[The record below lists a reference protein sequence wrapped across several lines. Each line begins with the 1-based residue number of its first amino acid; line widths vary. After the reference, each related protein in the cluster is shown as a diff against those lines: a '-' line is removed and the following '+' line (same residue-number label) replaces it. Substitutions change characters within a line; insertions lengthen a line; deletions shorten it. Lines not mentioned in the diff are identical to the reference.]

1 MTLNKRNIIFSLLLL
16 LVMSIQMIVTT
27 GVSLAES
34 NIQIDSDL
42 ALTPDQELS
51 NEKQI
56 VIKVSDQAKAQ
67 RDLKLNVPAGTTFDE
82 KATDKLNPEPTYSV
96 AFNPKD
102 KTSRNA
108 NQYRNK

>member
-51 NEKQI
+51 NEKTN
-56 VIKVSDQAKAQ
+56 
-67 RDLKLNVPAGTTFDE
+67 RD
-82 KATDKLNPEPTYSV
+82 
-96 AFNPKD
+96 
-102 KTSRNA
+102 
-108 NQYRNK
+108 